1 MDTQEEFDFLQSGPA
16 STSGRSDAEQL
27 KGALQNER
35 ASPEILAFETDL
47 IGRIEQNMDYQARPS
62 WSPPPP
68 AEAWRQP
75 PRLRARTGSHCA
87 LTPRPCPLPPR
98 HPPPPTAAAGCRRSR

>member
-1 MDTQEEFDFLQSGPA
+1 MDTQQGTVDDFDFLQSGPA

-47 IGRIEQNMDYQARPS
+47 IGRIEQNMDYQARPAS
-62 WSPPPP
+62 RRRRL

-75 PRLRARTGSHCA
+75 VPPPASRH
-87 LTPRPCPLPPR
+87 PRPHHPRSPPR
-98 HPPPPTAAAGCRRSR
+98 RPTAPAACRRSR